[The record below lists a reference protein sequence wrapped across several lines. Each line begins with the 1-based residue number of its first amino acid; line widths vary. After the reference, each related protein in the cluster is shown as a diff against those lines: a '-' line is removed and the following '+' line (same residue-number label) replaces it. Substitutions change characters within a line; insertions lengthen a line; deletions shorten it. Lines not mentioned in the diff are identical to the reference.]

1 VKEGVS
7 PLPIDPIVLQRRH
20 TELGR
25 IRLGDKGDRGQP
37 QKRTEFRF
45 TSPSERHIRDLAQL
59 YGGDPV
65 PWDNKGKAEWEVK
78 STAKSIPVIVVK
90 GGLSQW
96 MESWGAGGCIHRCDG
111 VINQATGQPCDADE
125 YVEVTRKGQVERF
138 YVHRDAKPT
147 TRFSVML
154 PELEAIGVF
163 RLETHGWNAG
173 SELPPMVE
181 LAMHLG
187 DLVPARLMLA
197 ERIKVKDGKTNRF
210 VVPTLDLGISAARL
224 TAIANGTHAPAA
236 VGGVVPQAIAAAQI
250 TDELTDALADCHTA
264 DDVRALWRKLGDAG
278 QLTPEVQ
285 AALTARGKE
294 LADAEPV
301 EGVADPDMS
310 VDDAWSAMVAEA
322 GKHGF
327 TASTVDAA
335 LVERFEVSPD
345 QLSAAQLVEFTADL
359 KAGNVAA

>member
-1 VKEGVS
+1 M
-7 PLPIDPIVLQRRH
+7 PIDPIVLQRRH

-65 PWDNKGKAEWEVK
+65 PWDNKGKQEWEVK

-96 MESWGAGGCIHRCDG
+96 LEQWTGGGCQRRCTG
-111 VINQATGQPCDADE
+111 VTETLTNVPCLCDPDDRAC
-125 YVEVTRKGQVERF
+125 
-138 YVHRDAKPT
+138 KPT

-154 PELEAIGVF
+154 PELEAIGVW
-163 RLETHGWNAG
+163 RMESHGWNAG

-187 DLVPARLMLA
+187 DLVPARLLLA
-197 ERIKVKDGKTNRF
+197 ERVTVKDGKTNRF

-224 TAIANGTHAPAA
+224 TAIANGTQLAALTSVAAP
-236 VGGVVPQAIAAAQI
+236 AIAAVPI
-250 TDELTDALADCHTA
+250 PDELTDALADCHTA
-264 DDVRALWRKLGDAG
+264 DDVRALWKKLADAKQMNEALAG
-278 QLTPEVQ
+278 L
-285 AALTARGKE
+285 LTARAEE
-294 LADAEPV
+294 LKGEPV
-301 EGVADPDMS
+301 EATVDPD
-310 VDDAWSAMVAEA
+310 DDTAWAALVAEA
-322 GKHGF
+322 GRHGM
-327 TASTVDAA
+327 TMPELEGLLRKEYGD
-335 LVERFEVSPD
+335 VE
-345 QLSAAQLVEFTADL
+345 LGAAQFVQFAHML
-359 KAGNVAA
+359 KTGEVAA